1 MLKNIY
7 HSTCTFLFL
16 CISLFQIIWGIKT
29 RSIDKNSKFLM
40 PRSPKHWALSCDD
53 KLTCEQRFENGVFF
67 FLNNLIFT
75 SLTVKIWIIVLLM
88 KRIGNIM
95 NYKIINEGLK
105 LLIQKR
111 HDIHNYLN
119 VQVKKFTKVLF
130 WSVIFEVV
138 LILTLNVSK
147 FLFWFS
153 MMDFTNMCS

>member
-1 MLKNIY
+1 
-7 HSTCTFLFL
+7 
-16 CISLFQIIWGIKT
+16 
-29 RSIDKNSKFLM
+29 
-40 PRSPKHWALSCDD
+40 
-53 KLTCEQRFENGVFF
+53 
-67 FLNNLIFT
+67 
-75 SLTVKIWIIVLLM
+75 M

-153 MMDFTNMCS
+153 MMDFTNMYS

>member
-1 MLKNIY
+1 
-7 HSTCTFLFL
+7 
-16 CISLFQIIWGIKT
+16 
-29 RSIDKNSKFLM
+29 
-40 PRSPKHWALSCDD
+40 
-53 KLTCEQRFENGVFF
+53 
-67 FLNNLIFT
+67 
-75 SLTVKIWIIVLLM
+75 M

-153 MMDFTNMCS
+153 TMDFINMCS